1 MTTDTDKEMPVP
13 GNAPAA
19 DVAGEK
25 STGAEDAGGQDAAA
39 EHRNRLITETL
50 SKEIQQSLDALGD
63 DVGELTPLEQD
74 IIRAESES

>member
-25 STGAEDAGGQDAAA
+25 STGAEGAGGQDAAA
-39 EHRNRLITETL
+39 EHRHRMFTETR
-50 SKEIQQSLDALGD
+50 SKEMQ
-63 DVGELTPLEQD
+63 
-74 IIRAESES
+74 